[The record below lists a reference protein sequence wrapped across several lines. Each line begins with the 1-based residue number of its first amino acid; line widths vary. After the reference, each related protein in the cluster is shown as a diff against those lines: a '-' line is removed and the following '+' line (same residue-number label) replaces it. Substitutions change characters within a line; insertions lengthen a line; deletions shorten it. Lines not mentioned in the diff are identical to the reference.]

1 MPKKMTRG
9 ERVIA
14 FIETFCVVP
23 EGTGVGQPMV
33 LAPFQKKW
41 IKAVYDN
48 KAVTRR
54 AILAIARKNGKT
66 ALIASIMLA
75 HIIGPEA
82 VRNSQVVSGAMSRD
96 QAALVFNLAA
106 KMLQLNPDL
115 EGLYRVVTSGK
126 RIIGMAKNVEYRA
139 LAADG
144 TTAHGLS
151 PKLAVLDEVG
161 QIKGPMSPFV
171 EAILTSQGAYEDAIQ
186 IFISTQASADADF
199 FSMIIDDAERSADPK
214 TVSHVYCADPNAD
227 LMDKRQWKKANPALG
242 LFRSE
247 ADLAEQLKQ
256 AQRLPSMEAS
266 SRNLLLNQRVSLDSL
281 AFAPGIVKE
290 NNGESSWDVFRAS
303 GSVHLGLDLS
313 RRNDLT
319 AAVIC
324 CLDEDEVMH
333 VKTFGFTPR
342 GGVEERSRRD
352 KVPYREWVDRE
363 VLYAPDGEVV
373 DYSQVCEYLKLRLR
387 EEEVAVSTIQF
398 DDWQILEFRAAA
410 ERVGFGTTC
419 QWQEVRQGYKSISPR
434 VQALETAL
442 LQRRVLLDNN
452 PVMNMALANAI
463 VVSDPAG
470 NRKISKPKQHGPK
483 VDALLALL
491 MAAYPLL
498 AEPEG
503 IPSDVGFW
511 IA

>member
-106 KMLQLNPDL
+106 KMLQLNSDL
-115 EGLYRVVTSGK
+115 DGLYRVVTSGK

-199 FSMIIDDAERSADPK
+199 FSMIIDDAERSGDPK
-214 TVSHVYCADPNAD
+214 TVSHVYCADQNAD

-242 LFRSE
+242 IFRSE
-247 ADLAEQLKQ
+247 ADLRATEASPAATLDGGELPKSIVEPARVAGFSGICARYRQRKQ
-256 AQRLPSMEAS
+256 RRILLGRLSGLRVGTSGSRPVPAQRPHGSGD
-266 SRNLLLNQRVSLDSL
+266 LLLGRGRGNARQNLRIYS
-281 AFAPGIVKE
+281 PG
-290 NNGESSWDVFRAS
+290 W
-303 GSVHLGLDLS
+303 
-313 RRNDLT
+313 RRG
-319 AAVIC
+319 AV
-324 CLDEDEVMH
+324 
-333 VKTFGFTPR
+333 
-342 GGVEERSRRD
+342 
-352 KVPYREWVDRE
+352 
-363 VLYAPDGEVV
+363 
-373 DYSQVCEYLKLRLR
+373 
-387 EEEVAVSTIQF
+387 
-398 DDWQILEFRAAA
+398 
-410 ERVGFGTTC
+410 
-419 QWQEVRQGYKSISPR
+419 
-434 VQALETAL
+434 
-442 LQRRVLLDNN
+442 
-452 PVMNMALANAI
+452 
-463 VVSDPAG
+463 PAG
-470 NRKISKPKQHGPK
+470 
-483 VDALLALL
+483 
-491 MAAYPLL
+491 
-498 AEPEG
+498 
-503 IPSDVGFW
+503 
-511 IA
+511 